1 MSQEHLKT
9 NSSEDREKID
19 LESGDRE
26 SETNPK
32 RAKIIVTD
40 KAETEEKIDQ
50 RINHS
55 PSCSLPSQSE
65 TPNLENSEKTPPRFN
80 HHDSSMLSSDSDSD
94 SSESS
99 SDDLIPKWGKY
110 TKRISDYFLSV
121 LKNGLTYQI
130 KILLV
135 MRNMNTETLNISGG
149 CLIRV
154 IYRYVEFFLSF

>member
-1 MSQEHLKT
+1 M
-9 NSSEDREKID
+9 
-19 LESGDRE
+19 ESGDGE

-32 RAKIIVTD
+32 RAKIIETD
-40 KAETEEKIDQ
+40 KAETEEIKDQ
-50 RINHS
+50 RTNHS

-65 TPNLENSEKTPPRFN
+65 TPNLENSEKTPPRFD
-80 HHDSSMLSSDSDSD
+80 HHDPSMSSSDSDSD

-99 SDDLIPKWGKY
+99 SDDLKPKWSKY
-110 TKRISDYFLSV
+110 ISDLVLKDSV

-149 CLIRV
+149 CLIRF
-154 IYRYVEFFLSF
+154 IYRYVRICLAF

>member
-80 HHDSSMLSSDSDSD
+80 HPDCSMSSSDSDSD

-99 SDDLIPKWGKY
+99 SDDLIPKWGKI
-110 TKRISDYFLSV
+110 TRISNLSV

-149 CLIRV
+149 CSIRV
-154 IYRYVEFFLSF
+154 IYRYGGAFLAF